1 MRKFDMF
8 EINEAKKLILD
19 HFVDYEVQ
27 TEKIKVED
35 SLGRILMDD
44 IFSNEN
50 VPMFRRSTVDG
61 YAVRWQDTEGVSE
74 EQPFVAKFMGES
86 LMGSSLDHVLDHGE
100 CVYVPTGGMVPDGA
114 DAVVM
119 VEYSQVED
127 DKVKLWQELESMSN
141 VVSIGEDV
149 KIGEHVLGKNHK
161 IRPQD
166 IGALKV
172 VGVSEINVIKRPRI
186 AIISTGD
193 ELVGEKK
200 ELSLGEV
207 RDINTYT
214 ITALAKQYGC
224 EISYKGVVKDDY
236 DAIKETIK
244 KAYEISDIV
253 LVSGGSSMGE
263 KDVTA
268 DIFNEL
274 GNPGVFAHG
283 VRLKPGK
290 PTILAK
296 IDGKPCFGLPGH
308 PVSAMI
314 VFEIFVKFF
323 LEKIMKMDMGIKNT
337 LYGYTTA
344 NMSSA
349 AGRDTYQM
357 VDVNFGENGI
367 EISPV
372 PGKSGMITLLSN
384 AKGYTVIPYK
394 KGFVKKGEKVKVT
407 LF

>member
-1 MRKFDMF
+1 MRKFDML
-8 EINEAKKLILD
+8 EINEAKKLIID
-19 HFVDYEVQ
+19 NFSNYRIE
-27 TEKIKVED
+27 TEEINVED

-44 IFSNEN
+44 IQSNEN

-61 YAVRWQDTEGVSE
+61 YAVRWEDTKGVTE
-74 EQPFVAKFMGES
+74 DEPFIAKCIGES
-86 LMGSSLDHVLDHGE
+86 LMGESLDHIIDYGE

-119 VEYSQVED
+119 VEYS
-127 DKVKLWQELESMSN
+127 KVLGDNVHLWQNLISMSN
-141 VVSIGEDV
+141 VVSVGEDV
-149 KIGEHVLGKNHK
+149 KIGQQILSKNHK

-172 VGVSEINVIKRPRI
+172 VGIDRINVIKKPRI

-200 ELSLGEV
+200 KLSLGEV

-214 ITALAKQYGC
+214 ITALASQCGC
-224 EISYKGVVKDDY
+224 EVSYKAVVKDDY
-236 DAIKETIK
+236 EEIKNTIK
-244 KAYEISDIV
+244 SAYEISDIV

-274 GNPGVFAHG
+274 GSPGVYGHG
-283 VRLKPGK
+283 IRLKPGK
-290 PTILAK
+290 PTILAN

-323 LEKIMKMDMGIKNT
+323 LEHIMKIDMGIKHT
-337 LYGYTTA
+337 LYGYATES
-344 NMSSA
+344 MKSA
-349 AGRDTYQM
+349 EGRDTYQM
-357 VDVNFGENGI
+357 VDVEFGDNGI

-384 AKGYTVIPYK
+384 AKGYTIIPYK
-394 KGFVKKGEKVKVT
+394 KAFVEKGEKVKVT